1 MSIDRASRMTVANQ
15 GEIGVATLNKVLL
28 ALDAAI
34 RLLVTTSFAIAAF
47 CLLAIMVLGSVDA
60 VMTNAF
66 GGGLPSA
73 LEGAEVLLAVAI
85 FLSFACSQM
94 RDEHIKVDLLVT
106 RAPERLRRM
115 SVLLTLILGAGL
127 FAILTMEAWKLA
139 MHSWQ
144 NTEKANA
151 LIAFPI
157 YPAKFLVAG
166 GAAICTLEYLRQIS
180 WFIVRRG
187 APAPKADEITAI
199 RAEERM

>member
-1 MSIDRASRMTVANQ
+1 VSINLDSHVRAV
-15 GEIGVATLNKVLL
+15 GEGDVEIATLDKVFLK
-28 ALDAAI
+28 LDAGI
-34 RLLVTTSFAIAAF
+34 RFLVTTSFAIAAA

-94 RDEHIKVDLLVT
+94 RDEHIKVDLLVS
-106 RAPERLRRM
+106 RAPEGIRRI
-115 SVLLTLILGAGL
+115 SVLLTLVLGFGV
-127 FAILTMEAWKLA
+127 FAILTMECWKLA
-139 MHSWQ
+139 MHSWA
-144 NTEKANA
+144 NTEQANA

-157 YPAKFLVAG
+157 YPAKFLVAC
-166 GAAICTLEYLRQIS
+166 GAAICALEYLRQIG

-187 APAPKADEITAI
+187 APGPQTEASERI